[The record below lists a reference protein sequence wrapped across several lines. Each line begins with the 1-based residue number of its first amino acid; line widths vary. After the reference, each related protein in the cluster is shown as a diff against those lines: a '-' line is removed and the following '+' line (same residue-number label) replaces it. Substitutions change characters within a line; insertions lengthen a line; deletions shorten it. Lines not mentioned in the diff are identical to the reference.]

1 MLRIALVQ
9 MNPTVGALQSNRE
22 QILHYARRAA
32 ELGAQVVAFPELALT
47 GYPPEDLLL
56 RPSFLA
62 DVQRETEQL
71 LAELP
76 AIEVLLGIPLIEPV
90 TLVPTWM
97 PATAPDPPDPPD
109 PSQTLIRSP
118 HPRDP
123 LQSRPINAAVWL
135 AAGKMTAYYA
145 KQHLPNYSVFDEQR
159 YFTAGDTACVRE
171 IGGVRLGVTVCEDIW
186 FPGPAAQA
194 VGEGA
199 QLILNLNASPYHRGK
214 PEEREA
220 VVRARVRETGRPVVY
235 LNLVGGQ
242 DELVFDGR
250 SFLVNDSGVVEP
262 LLPAWREG
270 LAVLDIAEAEGA
282 DAAAGAGTGIGA
294 MLQELLPEALK
305 IQLATVEL
313 SQTDGNPLL
322 LAQPADADCIEDAET
337 PAAQV
342 ADPEAMDLYRAI
354 LVGIRDYVRKNGFS
368 GVIMGLS
375 GGVDSALTAALAVDA
390 LGAEAVEAVMMP
402 YRYTASMSVED
413 ARTEA
418 SLLGIDYR
426 ELAVAPMVE
435 AFREGLRTRFA
446 DQQENPGDITEQN
459 LQSRCRGVLL
469 MALSNRTGRLLLTTG
484 NKSEMAVGYATLYGD
499 MAGGFAPL
507 KDLTKHW
514 VYRLAHARN
523 HVSPAIPERVLARPP
538 SAELAPDQED
548 AHSLPPY
555 PVLDAILEAFVEQEE
570 AIEQI
575 VQRGFDRATVERVAQ
590 LVRQSEFKR
599 RQAAPGVRISA
610 RAFGRDR
617 RYPITSGY
625 RN

>member
-22 QILHYARRAA
+22 QILQHTRRAA
-32 ELGAQVVAFPELALT
+32 ELGADVVVFPELALT

-62 DVQRETEQL
+62 DVQHETERL

-76 AIEVLLGIPLIEPV
+76 AIDVLLGMPLSASPPQAEPS
-90 TLVPTWM
+90 
-97 PATAPDPPDPPD
+97 AA
-109 PSQTLIRSP
+109 
-118 HPRDP
+118 
-123 LQSRPINAAVWL
+123 QSRPLNAAVWL
-135 AAGKMTAYYA
+135 AAGRITAQYA

-159 YFTAGDTACVRE
+159 YFTAGDTACIRE
-171 IGGVRLGVTVCEDIW
+171 IGGIRLGVTVCEDIW

-194 VGEGA
+194 VSEGA

-220 VVRARVRETGRPVVY
+220 VVRARVGETGRPVIY

-250 SFLVNDSGVVEP
+250 SFLVNDSGAVQP

-270 LAVLDIAEAEGA
+270 MAVLDIAQAEGT

-294 MLQELLPEALK
+294 MLQELLPEAL
-305 IQLATVEL
+305 QFHLATVEL
-313 SQTDGNPLL
+313 SPPGGNPLL
-322 LAQPADADCIEDAET
+322 FAQLPAEDFIADAG
-337 PAAQV
+337 
-342 ADPEAMDLYRAI
+342 EALELYRAI
-354 LVGIRDYVRKNGFS
+354 VIGIRDYVRKNGFS

-375 GGVDSALTAALAVDA
+375 GGVDSALTAAIAVDA

-413 ARTEA
+413 ARAEA
-418 SLLGIDYR
+418 RLLGIDYR

-523 HVSPAIPERVLARPP
+523 HISPVIPERVLARPP

-570 AIEQI
+570 AIEHI